1 MSIPQDG
8 NFLGLSCQLGG
19 LRLNGISNYTTDVS
33 PVPTPTPTSGTA
45 QSLRFITIDDPK
57 VVQDINP
64 NSIVGYLE
72 VKIGNVDS
80 TGTGDFT
87 QPFYIPLYQ

>member
-19 LRLNGISNYTTDVS
+19 LRMNGIVDYSNGLL

-45 QSLRFITIDDPK
+45 QSLTVLTIDDLA
-57 VVQDINP
+57 VVQHP
-64 NSIVGYLE
+64 STSIQPGYLK
-72 VKIGNVDS
+72 VM
-80 TGTGDFT
+80 
-87 QPFYIPLYQ
+87 

>member
-19 LRLNGISNYTTDVS
+19 LRMNGIVDYSTSS

-45 QSLRFITIDDPK
+45 QSLTVLTIDDPA
-57 VVQDINP
+57 VVQNP
-64 NSIVGYLE
+64 STSSEQGYLQ
-72 VKIGNVDS
+72 VNIG
-80 TGTGDFT
+80 GTNY
-87 QPFYIPLYQ
+87 YIKLYQ

>member
-19 LRLNGISNYTTDVS
+19 LRLNGIAGN
-33 PVPTPTPTSGTA
+33 TPYAGTA
-45 QSLRFITIDDPK
+45 PSLRFVTIDDPN
-57 VVQDINP
+57 VVQNVSP
-64 NSIVGYLE
+64 SAIVGYLE

>member
-19 LRLNGISNYTTDVS
+19 LRMNGIVNYSTSS

-45 QSLRFITIDDPK
+45 QSLTVLTIDDPA
-57 VVQDINP
+57 VVQTP
-64 NSIVGYLE
+64 SRSTEPGYLQ
-72 VKIGNVDS
+72 VNIG
-80 TGTGDFT
+80 GTNY
-87 QPFYIPLYQ
+87 YIKLYQ

>member
-19 LRLNGISNYTTDVS
+19 LRLNGIAGN
-33 PVPTPTPTSGTA
+33 TPYAGTA
-45 QSLRFITIDDPK
+45 PSLRFVTIDDPN
-57 VVQDINP
+57 VVQDVTP
-64 NSIVGYLE
+64 SAIVGYLE
-72 VKIGNVDS
+72 VKIGNIDS
-80 TGTGDFT
+80 TGTVGNFT

>member
-1 MSIPQDG
+1 MSISQDG

-19 LRLNGISNYTTDVS
+19 LRLNGIVGN
-33 PVPTPTPTSGTA
+33 TPTSGTA
-45 QSLRFITIDDPK
+45 PSLKFVTIDDPQ
-57 VVQDINP
+57 VVQNVVSP
-64 NSIVGYLE
+64 LAIVGYLE
-72 VKIGNVDS
+72 VKVGNVDS

>member
-19 LRLNGISNYTTDVS
+19 LRLNGIADI
-33 PVPTPTPTSGTA
+33 TPYAGTA
-45 QSLRFITIDDPK
+45 PSLRFVTIDDPN
-57 VVQDINP
+57 VVQNVSP
-64 NSIVGYLE
+64 AAIVGYLE

>member
-19 LRLNGISNYTTDVS
+19 LRLNGIAGN
-33 PVPTPTPTSGTA
+33 TPYAGTA
-45 QSLRFITIDDPK
+45 PSLRFVTIDDPN
-57 VVQDINP
+57 VVQNIDP

-72 VKIGNVDS
+72 VKIGNVES
-80 TGTGDFT
+80 TGNGNFT
-87 QPFYIPLYQ
+87 LPFYIPLYQ

>member
-19 LRLNGISNYTTDVS
+19 LRLNGIAGD
-33 PVPTPTPTSGTA
+33 TPYAGTA
-45 QSLRFITIDDPK
+45 PSLRFVTIDDPN
-57 VVQDINP
+57 VVKDVSP
-64 NSIVGYLE
+64 SAIVGYLE
-72 VKIGNVDS
+72 VKIGNDDS
-80 TGTGDFT
+80 TGTGVFT

>member
-19 LRLNGISNYTTDVS
+19 LRLNGIAGN
-33 PVPTPTPTSGTA
+33 TPYAGTA
-45 QSLRFITIDDPK
+45 PSLRFVTIDDPN
-57 VVQDINP
+57 VVQNIDP
-64 NSIVGYLE
+64 APAIVGYLE

-80 TGTGDFT
+80 SGTGTGDFEL
-87 QPFYIPLYQ
+87 PFYIPLYQ

>member
-19 LRLNGISNYTTDVS
+19 LRLNGIAGN
-33 PVPTPTPTSGTA
+33 TPYAGTA
-45 QSLRFITIDDPK
+45 PSLRFVTIDDPN
-57 VVQDINP
+57 VVKDVTP

-80 TGTGDFT
+80 TGIVGNFEL
-87 QPFYIPLYQ
+87 PFYIPLYQ

>member
-19 LRLNGISNYTTDVS
+19 LRLNGIAGI
-33 PVPTPTPTSGTA
+33 TPYAGTA
-45 QSLRFITIDDPK
+45 PSLKFVTIDDPN
-57 VVQDINP
+57 VVQNVNP

-72 VKIGNVDS
+72 VKIGNDDS
-80 TGTGDFT
+80 SGNGNFT

>member
-19 LRLNGISNYTTDVS
+19 LRLNGIAGN
-33 PVPTPTPTSGTA
+33 TPYAGTA
-45 QSLRFITIDDPK
+45 PSLRFVTIDDPN
-57 VVQDINP
+57 VVQNVSP
-64 NSIVGYLE
+64 AAIVGYLE

-80 TGTGDFT
+80 TGTGVFT